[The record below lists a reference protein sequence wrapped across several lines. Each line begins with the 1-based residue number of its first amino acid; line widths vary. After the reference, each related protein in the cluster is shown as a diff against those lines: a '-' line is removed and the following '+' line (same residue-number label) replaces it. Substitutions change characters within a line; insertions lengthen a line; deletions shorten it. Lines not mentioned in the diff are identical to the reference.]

1 MAPKALAGAGIS
13 VLLQGTLR
21 LDQAGIAHNAI
32 KSVRNVLPN
41 AEIVISHP
49 EKEDPR
55 GLEGDKFVSYAD
67 PGPDICFCGKSE
79 MNLSRQIV
87 SMKTGLEAIDRPFVL
102 KFRPEFLLSGNGF
115 VSGDSLGKIRVTN
128 AFTHNLN
135 KDLRYMHVS
144 DVIQFGELGRM
155 LDFWSTDFSKEMI
168 WECDPGQIATP
179 TAFGSGCSILRPEQ
193 FLTLEYAKRNSTLDF
208 SSLSAM
214 NTSYSLYL
222 KNHSFI
228 TSYFEVIAMTESQ
241 IDGPNRFAVVSTHSR
256 FDTSW
261 QDKNPNFV
269 RWLGSLIFW
278 FMSSEGA
285 LTTIRAGIRK
295 TFPALEAG
303 LSRNL
308 SSIRKAK
315 ARLKNL

>member
-1 MAPKALAGAGIS
+1 MVREALAGTGIS

-21 LDQAGIAHNAI
+21 LDQAGVAHNAI

-49 EKEDPR
+49 EHEDPR
-55 GLEGDKFVSYAD
+55 GLDGDKFVSYAD

-87 SMKTGLEAIDRPFVL
+87 SVKTGLEVIDRPLVL
-102 KFRPEFLLSGNGF
+102 KFRPEFTLSGNGF

-144 DVIQFGELGRM
+144 DVIQFGELGRIM
-155 LDFWSTDFSKEMI
+155 DFWSTDFSKERI
-168 WECDPGQIATP
+168 WACDPGQNATP
-179 TAFGSGCSILRPEQ
+179 RVNGSGCSNMRPEQ
-193 FLTLEYAKRNSTLDF
+193 FLTLEYAKKNSTLDF
-208 SSLSAM
+208 STLSAM
-214 NTSYSLYL
+214 NTSYSLYR
-222 KNHSFI
+222 KSHSFI
-228 TSYFEVIAMTESQ
+228 TSYFEVIPMTESQ
-241 IDGPNRFAVVSTHSR
+241 IDGPNRFAAVSTHSR
-256 FDTSW
+256 YDTSW
-261 QDKNPNFV
+261 QTKSPNFA
-269 RWLGSLIFW
+269 RWLGSLIHW
-278 FMSSEGA
+278 LMSSEGA
-285 LTTIRAGIRK
+285 LITVRAGIRR

-308 SSIRKAK
+308 STIRKAK
-315 ARLKNL
+315 ARLKR